1 MAFLKPMQVEVSAM
15 RHLFCVNS
23 DSMKLS
29 QALLHGCFEIRVSR
43 VNPGQQ
49 MNPTVKSNEVGN
61 TNASNIK
68 VAIFTECSFSRELTV
83 KWDSSLASIHVNI
96 TA

>member
-1 MAFLKPMQVEVSAM
+1 MQVEVSAM

-29 QALLHGCFEIRVSR
+29 QALLHGCFEIREPQ

-49 MNPTVKSNEVGN
+49 INPTVKSNGLV
-61 TNASNIK
+61 SNIK
-68 VAIFTECSFSRELTV
+68 VAIFTEGSLSRELTV
-83 KWDSSLASIHVNI
+83 KWDSSLALIHVNVS
-96 TA
+96 A